1 MEKVRRN
8 PGVIHGP
15 GSRKRP
21 ESGDGLSFQGPVPS
35 DLFPPARTH
44 LTKDPQAPKIV
55 LSAEKHFQNTS
66 LSGTFQLH
74 SPKYSF
80 E

>member
-15 GSRKRP
+15 GSRKGP

-55 LSAEKHFQNTS
+55 PSAEKT
-66 LSGTFQLH
+66 LSKHKLVRDISASQ
-74 SPKYSF
+74 P
-80 E
+80 